1 MSVRVCVNEYYL
13 CVPIFVPIV
22 HTDQKSRERTQASM
36 HARNRSTNKQVKE
49 KYNKNWSLVA
59 EASAATRQL
68 NFIASRET
76 TFDKETK
83 QKTYDYH
90 LVVFTMCSRSS
101 SFPSCVA
108 FSACK
113 FVSVR
118 TAVPCNTYTFD
129 DVCSV
134 PVYMCVDADRFRHY
148 KRHSMRKNERKMM
161 MMMMKKGSRRTSSL
175 MCMYNTHSFFI
186 VKIATVLLCALQ

>member
-1 MSVRVCVNEYYL
+1 MSVCVSEYYL

-36 HARNRSTNKQVKE
+36 HARIRSTNKHVKE

-59 EASAATRQL
+59 EASAATQQL

-101 SFPSCVA
+101 SFPSCVG

-118 TAVPCNTYTFD
+118 TAVPCNTYTFGD
-129 DVCSV
+129 
-134 PVYMCVDADRFRHY
+134 VYMCVDAERFRHY
-148 KRHSMRKNERKMM
+148 KRHLMQKKWEKDDDDDEKGKPKNEF
-161 MMMMKKGSRRTSSL
+161 T
-175 MCMYNTHSFFI
+175 YVYVQYT
-186 VKIATVLLCALQ
+186 